1 MGDTDLQA
9 ETREKVKKETVM
21 KIHGQPMQGTVTLVL
36 IKYKEVHVRRGPLS
50 LTMEDDKWFL

>member
-9 ETREKVKKETVM
+9 ETRETVKKETVM
-21 KIHGQPMQGTVTLVL
+21 KIHGQPMQVTVILVL
-36 IKYKEVHVRRGPLS
+36 LKYKEVHVRRGPIS